1 MNTRPVIAGIGE
13 ILWDVY
19 PDAAHFGGAP
29 ANFACHAAG
38 LGADA
43 CMVGAV
49 GVDTAGDDALRILD
63 ERGVDCSTVARDA
76 RHPTGSVLVRLDA
89 HGQPSYEFASNT
101 AWDHLQWSDDVGA
114 LAGRCDAVCFG
125 TLAQRSPE
133 SRDTVRRFIDAVP
146 AHAIRMFDVNLRQQF
161 HNTETINASLGLAT
175 AVKLNAEELPSIAAV
190 CGIGAAN
197 EKEMLMAVMKR
208 FDVRL
213 AALTRGARGAL
224 LIAGETSDECPAPDT
239 IAEDTVGAGDAF
251 TAALIVGLLQGGS
264 LAEINRHA
272 NAVAS
277 YVCSQHGATPALP
290 RHLRRIS

>member
-19 PDAAHFGGAP
+19 PDGAHFGGAP

-38 LGADA
+38 LGGDA

-49 GVDTAGDDALRILD
+49 GVDTAGDDALRLLD
-63 ERGVDCSTVARDA
+63 ERGVDCSTVTRDA
-76 RHPTGSVLVRLDA
+76 RHPTGCVRVTLDGNA
-89 HGQPSYEFASNT
+89 QPSYEFASDT
-101 AWDHLQWSDDVGA
+101 AWDHLAWSDAVGV
-114 LAGRCDAVCFG
+114 LAARCDAVCFG
-125 TLAQRSPE
+125 TLAQRSRE
-133 SRDTVRRFIDAVP
+133 SRDTVRRFVDAVP

-161 HNTETINASLGLAT
+161 HSTETINASLGLAT
-175 AVKLNAEELPSIAAV
+175 AVKLNAEELPSIAEA
-190 CGIGAAN
+190 CGIGAVD
-197 EKEMLMAVMKR
+197 EKETLMALMTR

-213 AALTRGARGAL
+213 AALTRGPRGAL
-224 LIAGETSDECPAPDT
+224 LLAGETANECHAPDT
-239 IAEDTVGAGDAF
+239 MAVDTVGAGDAF

-277 YVCSQHGATPALP
+277 YVCSQRGATPALP
-290 RHLRRIS
+290 DHLRRIS